1 MKKKEYITPNMRML
15 SCGMGSLLSGSG
27 VSADGIGYGGVDKDG
42 SMDPSAKYDDISFN
56 ENILS
61 DDEE

>member
-1 MKKKEYITPNMRML
+1 MKKTYIIPTIKRIVML
-15 SCGMGSLLSGSG
+15 EERTIVCASG
-27 VSADGIGYGGVDKDG
+27 VTGDGIGYGGVDKDG

-61 DDEE
+61 DGEE